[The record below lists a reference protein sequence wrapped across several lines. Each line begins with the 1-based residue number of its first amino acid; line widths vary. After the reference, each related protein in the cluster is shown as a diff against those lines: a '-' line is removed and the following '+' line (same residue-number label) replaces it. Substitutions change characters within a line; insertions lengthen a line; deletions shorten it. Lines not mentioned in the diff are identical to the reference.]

1 MITIF
6 GRDNCVFCKQA
17 VNLCEEQGLQFTYK
31 KIGVDVDR
39 ETVLEIFPDATT
51 IPIVVIDDKWIGGFI
66 ELREIV
72 HMREI
77 VSQEGLTFLK
87 E

>member
-1 MITIF
+1 
-6 GRDNCVFCKQA
+6 
-17 VNLCEEQGLQFTYK
+17 
-31 KIGVDVDR
+31 VDIDK
-39 ETVLEIFPDATT
+39 ETVLEMFPEATS

-77 VSQEGLTFLK
+77 VSTGGLTLYG
-87 E
+87 